1 MAEVGHELQSCTST
15 IRHHI
20 VPGRV
25 DHNRRLILVDTPGF
39 GDTYVDDT
47 EILKQISV
55 WLACS

>member
-1 MAEVGHELQSCTST
+1 MGHDLCSHTPT
-15 IRHHI
+15 IQHYI

-25 DHNRRLILVDTPGF
+25 DESRRLILVDTPGF
-39 GDTYVDDT
+39 GDTHVDDT